1 MSDDTAAPAAS
12 PASAIRRPASPL
24 GLAFLGCGFATR
36 LHSRTLRGFGA
47 EVRRYY
53 ASRDPAR
60 AEEYRGRYGGAGA
73 FGSYE
78 AAMRSPDVDLVLVAT
93 PPSSHLDLAL
103 AALAAGKHVILEK
116 PPLLRSADFDAVEA
130 AARAAGR
137 RVFVAEN
144 YFYKPMAE
152 ALRGVIA
159 RREVGDPRILTVN
172 ALKSQTTGDW
182 RDSDEVAGGGA
193 LFEGGI
199 HWIDFMATLGPK
211 VSRVHGFRPGP
222 AEGPERSIV
231 VVFEYEGG
239 MVGTLYYS
247 WEIGNALKGLRLSAL
262 YGTDGAAT
270 FETNGLF
277 LAVRGRTHRFS
288 SPHVTDLVGYRAMFQ
303 DFFRA
308 LRTGA
313 EPRFTLAM
321 ARRDLELV
329 EAVYASLAPPTTGG

>member
-1 MSDDTAAPAAS
+1 MSEDTAVRTDPSDPAALR
-12 PASAIRRPASPL
+12 SAPPL

-47 EVRRYY
+47 EARRYY

-60 AEEYRGRYGGAGA
+60 AEEYRRRYGGAGA
-73 FGSYE
+73 FGSYD
-78 AAMRSPDVDLVLVAT
+78 AAMRSPEVDLVLVAT
-93 PPSSHLDLAL
+93 PPSSHLELAL

-116 PPLLRSADFDAVEA
+116 PPLLRSADFDAVEE

-182 RDSDEVAGGGA
+182 RDRGEVAGGGA

-199 HWIDFMATLGPK
+199 HWVDFMASLGPE
-211 VSRVHGFRPGP
+211 VTRVHGYRPGP

-231 VVFEYEGG
+231 VVFEYAGG

-262 YGTDGAAT
+262 YGTEGAAT

-277 LAVRGRTHRFS
+277 LAVRGRRRRLR

-313 EPRFTLAM
+313 EPRFDLAM
-321 ARRDLELV
+321 ARRDLALV
-329 EAVYASLAPPTTGG
+329 EAIYASLAPPTAGG